1 MPFYLVIIEKF
12 VLLQKRIPTNLRFM
26 NIGRILL
33 ATALL
38 LGTSASHANID
49 YKKDAKY
56 IELRDSMSHA
66 FNDGDSARF
75 YTHLT
80 NLQNYLLEN
89 NDLHG
94 YYTQRC
100 NDIIFEMNRQKIF
113 EAYTKAQEL
122 SKELREKKLTKEM
135 YMAVNMMG
143 HINRYCGNKEA
154 AKKCW
159 YEVVEMME
167 KNGYYESIPP
177 IYMNIINVAI
187 DDDAQE
193 ALDLM
198 DKAKEIAEKY
208 SPERVFDIETRKTLT
223 YYNEGK
229 IDQFLKGYKVYKEGE
244 KKGLSSVHGRS
255 MEAYYLAATGK
266 VDEAIEYAKRELG
279 DEGADAIPMIYER
292 AGRWEEAY
300 KAFKKESLASD
311 SIDNVVLSN
320 SMQGIQEQVE
330 LYEAEKKAATVRTTA
345 LLGTVFLLTLLIIA
359 LVYIVQTRK
368 KHLVELRKAY
378 HKAME
383 SEKMKTAFIQNVSH
397 EVRTP
402 LNIITGF
409 AQVMADPDLAGNPE
423 ERKRISTMMQKST
436 RQVTILI
443 DEIIG
448 LSLIESTEKMRKN
461 DVSNINTILRGL
473 QTEYKD
479 YVTDETDIKLETT
492 LSDDFTLKTNE
503 NMLRRILSCLM
514 DNAVKYTEKGCITIK
529 ASMAGD
535 QLQMMVTDTGNGIPV
550 EEAEHIFDRFVK
562 LDDFK
567 EGIGL
572 GLPLSRRLA
581 EQLGGK
587 VELDTNYTDGAQFIV
602 TLPISE

>member
-1 MPFYLVIIEKF
+1 MKITK
-12 VLLQKRIPTNLRFM
+12 
-26 NIGRILL
+26 ILI
-33 ATALL
+33 AIALL
-38 LGTSASHANID
+38 LGTNDIHAKVD
-49 YKKDAKY
+49 YTHDAKY
-56 IELRDSMSHA
+56 KVLRDSMTHA

-80 NLQNYLLEN
+80 NLQNYQLELG
-89 NDLHG
+89 DLHG

-113 EAYTKAQEL
+113 EAYTKAQIL

-159 YEVVEMME
+159 YEVVEMMK

-198 DKAKEIAEKY
+198 DKAKEIAKKY
-208 SPERVFDIETRKTLT
+208 SPDRVFDIETRKTLT
-223 YYNEGK
+223 YYNSGDIEK
-229 IDQFLKGYKVYKEGE
+229 FLEGYKVYKEGE

-255 MEAYYLAATGK
+255 MEVYYLAATGK

-279 DEGADAIPMIYER
+279 DEGADAIPLIYER

-300 KAFKKESLASD
+300 KSFKKESLIGD
-311 SIDNVVLSN
+311 SIDNVVLTN

-330 LYEAEKKAATVRTTA
+330 LYEAEKKAATLRTTA
-345 LLGTVFLLTLLIIA
+345 LLGTIFLLTLLIVA
-359 LVYIVQTRK
+359 LVYIVQIRK
-368 KHLVELRKAY
+368 KHLRELRKAY
-378 HKAME
+378 NKAME
-383 SEKMKTAFIQNVSH
+383 SEKMKTAFIHNVSH

-409 AQVMADPDLAGNPE
+409 AQVIADPDLAGNPE

-436 RQVTILI
+436 RQVTVLI

-448 LSLIESTEKMRKN
+448 LSLIESTEKMPKEDN
-461 DVSNINTILRGL
+461 ANINKMLRGL
-473 QTEYKD
+473 QIEYQD
-479 YVTDETDIKLETT
+479 YVNASTT
-492 LSDDFTLKTNE
+492 LNVETELPDDFTLTTNE
-503 NMLRRILSCLM
+503 NMLRRILACLM
-514 DNAVKYTEKGCITIK
+514 DNAVKYTEKGKITLK
-529 ASMAGD
+529 AQQEND
-535 QLQMMVTDTGNGIPV
+535 QLKLTVTDTGSGIPA

-562 LDDFK
+562 LDNFK

-587 VELDTNYTDGAQFIV
+587 VELDTTYTDGAQFIV
-602 TLPISE
+602 TLPISN

>member
-1 MPFYLVIIEKF
+1 MKITK
-12 VLLQKRIPTNLRFM
+12 
-26 NIGRILL
+26 ILI
-33 ATALL
+33 AIALL
-38 LGTSASHANID
+38 LGTNDIHAKVD
-49 YKKDAKY
+49 YTHDAKY
-56 IELRDSMSHA
+56 KVLRDSMTHA

-80 NLQNYLLEN
+80 NLQNYQLELG
-89 NDLHG
+89 DLHG

-113 EAYTKAQEL
+113 EAYTKAQIL

-159 YEVVEMME
+159 YEVVEMMK

-198 DKAKEIAEKY
+198 EKAKEIAKKY
-208 SPERVFDIETRKTLT
+208 SPDRVFDIETRKTLT
-223 YYNEGK
+223 YYNSGDIEK
-229 IDQFLKGYKVYKEGE
+229 FLEGYKVYKEGE

-255 MEAYYLAATGK
+255 METYYLAATGK

-279 DEGADAIPMIYER
+279 DEGADAIPLIYER

-300 KAFKKESLASD
+300 KSFKKESLIGD
-311 SIDNVVLSN
+311 SIDNVVLTN

-330 LYEAEKKAATVRTTA
+330 LYEAEKKAATLRTTA
-345 LLGTVFLLTLLIIA
+345 LLGTIFLLTLLIVA
-359 LVYIVQTRK
+359 LVYIVQIRK
-368 KHLVELRKAY
+368 KHLRELRKAY
-378 HKAME
+378 NKAME
-383 SEKMKTAFIQNVSH
+383 SEKMKTAFIHNVSH

-409 AQVMADPDLAGNPE
+409 AQVIADPDLAGNAE

-436 RQVTILI
+436 RQVTVLI

-448 LSLIESTEKMRKN
+448 LSLIESTEKMPKEDN
-461 DVSNINTILRGL
+461 ANINKMLRGL
-473 QTEYKD
+473 QIEYQD
-479 YVTDETDIKLETT
+479 YVNASTT
-492 LSDDFTLKTNE
+492 LNVETELPDDFTLTTNE
-503 NMLRRILSCLM
+503 NMLRRILACLM
-514 DNAVKYTEKGCITIK
+514 DNAVKYTEKGKITLK
-529 ASMAGD
+529 AQQEND
-535 QLQMMVTDTGNGIPV
+535 QLKLTVTDTGSGIPT

-562 LDDFK
+562 LDNFK

-587 VELDTNYTDGAQFIV
+587 VELDTTYTDGAQFIV
-602 TLPISE
+602 TLPISN

>member
-1 MPFYLVIIEKF
+1 MKITKTLIAI
-12 VLLQKRIPTNLRFM
+12 
-26 NIGRILL
+26 
-33 ATALL
+33 ALL
-38 LGTSASHANID
+38 LGTNDIHAQVD
-49 YKKDAKY
+49 YTHDAKY
-56 IELRDSMSHA
+56 KVLRDSMSHA

-80 NLQNYLLEN
+80 NLQNYLLEH

-100 NDIIFEMNRQKIF
+100 NDIIFEMNRQNIF

-143 HINRYCGNKEA
+143 HINKYCGNKEA

-177 IYMNIINVAI
+177 IYMNIINVAL

-198 DKAKEIAEKY
+198 DKAKEIAKKY
-208 SPERVFDIETRKTLT
+208 SPDRVFDIETRKTLT
-223 YYNEGK
+223 YYNSGDIEK
-229 IDQFLKGYKVYKEGE
+229 FLEGYKVYKEGE

-279 DEGADAIPMIYER
+279 DEGADAIPLIYER

-300 KAFKKESLASD
+300 KSFKKESLIGD
-311 SIDNVVLSN
+311 SIDNVVLTN

-330 LYEAEKKAATVRTTA
+330 LYEAEKKAATLRTTA
-345 LLGTVFLLTLLIIA
+345 LLGAVFMLTLLIIA
-359 LVYIVQTRK
+359 LVYIVQSRK
-368 KHLVELRKAY
+368 KHLEELRKAY
-378 HKAME
+378 NKAME
-383 SEKMKTAFIQNVSH
+383 SEKMKTAFIHNVSH

-409 AQVMADPDLAGNPE
+409 AQVIADPDLAGNPE

-436 RQVTILI
+436 RQVTVLI

-448 LSLIESTEKMRKN
+448 LSLIESTEKMPKEDN
-461 DVSNINTILRGL
+461 ANINKMLRGL
-473 QTEYKD
+473 QIEYQD
-479 YVTDETDIKLETT
+479 YANAGTT
-492 LSDDFTLKTNE
+492 LNVETELPDDFTLTTNE
-503 NMLRRILSCLM
+503 NMLRRILACLM
-514 DNAVKYTEKGCITIK
+514 DNAVKYTEKGKITLK
-529 ASMAGD
+529 AKQEND
-535 QLQMMVTDTGNGIPV
+535 QLKLTVTDTGSGIPT

-562 LDDFK
+562 LDNFK

-587 VELDTNYTDGAQFIV
+587 VELDTTYTDGAQFIV
-602 TLPISE
+602 TLPISN

>member
-1 MPFYLVIIEKF
+1 MKITK
-12 VLLQKRIPTNLRFM
+12 
-26 NIGRILL
+26 ILI
-33 ATALL
+33 AIALL
-38 LGTSASHANID
+38 LGTSDIHAKVD
-49 YKKDAKY
+49 YTHDAKY
-56 IELRDSMSHA
+56 KVLRDSMTHA

-80 NLQNYLLEN
+80 NLQNYQLELG
-89 NDLHG
+89 DLHG

-113 EAYTKAQEL
+113 EAYTKAQIL

-159 YEVVEMME
+159 YEVVEMMK

-198 DKAKEIAEKY
+198 DKAKEIAKKY
-208 SPERVFDIETRKTLT
+208 SPDRVFDIETRKTLT
-223 YYNEGK
+223 YYNSGDIEK
-229 IDQFLKGYKVYKEGE
+229 FLEGYKVYKEGE

-255 MEAYYLAATGK
+255 MEAYYLAATGQ

-279 DEGADAIPMIYER
+279 DEGADAIPLIYER

-300 KAFKKESLASD
+300 KSFKKESLIGD
-311 SIDNVVLSN
+311 SIDNVVLTN

-330 LYEAEKKAATVRTTA
+330 LYEAEKKAATLRTTA
-345 LLGTVFLLTLLIIA
+345 LLGTIFLLTLLIVA
-359 LVYIVQTRK
+359 LVYIVQIRK
-368 KHLVELRKAY
+368 KHLRELRKAY
-378 HKAME
+378 NKAME
-383 SEKMKTAFIQNVSH
+383 SEKMKTAFIHNVSH

-409 AQVMADPDLAGNPE
+409 AQVIADPDLAGDPE

-436 RQVTILI
+436 RQVTVLI

-448 LSLIESTEKMRKN
+448 LSLIESTEKMPKEDN
-461 DVSNINTILRGL
+461 ANINKMLRGL
-473 QTEYKD
+473 QIEYQD
-479 YVTDETDIKLETT
+479 YVNASTT
-492 LSDDFTLKTNE
+492 LNVETELPDDFTLTTNE
-503 NMLRRILSCLM
+503 NMLRRILACLM
-514 DNAVKYTEKGCITIK
+514 DNAVKYTEKGKITLK
-529 ASMAGD
+529 AQQEND
-535 QLQMMVTDTGNGIPV
+535 QLKLTVTDTGSGIPT

-562 LDDFK
+562 LDNFK

-587 VELDTNYTDGAQFIV
+587 VELDTTYTDGAQFIV
-602 TLPISE
+602 TLPIS

>member
-1 MPFYLVIIEKF
+1 M
-12 VLLQKRIPTNLRFM
+12 NLR
-26 NIGRILL
+26 RILL
-33 ATALL
+33 ITTLIV
-38 LGTSASHANID
+38 GTGAIASNTD
-49 YKKDAKY
+49 QKNDAKY
-56 IELRDSMSHA
+56 KVLRDSMTHA

-80 NLQNYLLEN
+80 NLQNYLLEQG
-89 NDLHG
+89 DLHG

-113 EAYTKAQEL
+113 EAYTKAAQL
-122 SKELREKKLTKEM
+122 SKELREKKLDKEM

-143 HINRYCGNKEA
+143 HINKYCGNKEA

-159 YEVVEMME
+159 YEVIDMMK

-177 IYMNIINVAI
+177 IYMNIINVAL

-198 DKAKEIAEKY
+198 DKAKEIAQKY

-223 YYNEGK
+223 YYNSGDIQK
-229 IDQFLKGYKVYKEGE
+229 FLEGYKAYKEGE

-255 MEAYYLAATGK
+255 MEAYYLASTGK
-266 VDEAIEYAKRELG
+266 VDEAIEYAKREMG
-279 DEGADAIPMIYER
+279 DEGADAIPLIYER

-311 SIDNVVLSN
+311 SIDNVVITN
-320 SMQGIQEQVE
+320 SMQGIQDQIK
-330 LYEAEKKAATVRTTA
+330 LYEAEKKSAMDRTYA
-345 LLGTVFLLTLLIIA
+345 MLGAIFLLTLLIVA
-359 LVYIVQTRK
+359 LIYIVHSRK
-368 KHLVELRKAY
+368 KHMVELRKAY
-378 HKAME
+378 KKAME
-383 SEKMKTAFIQNVSH
+383 SEKMKTAFIQNVTH

-409 AQVMADPDLAGNPE
+409 AQVIASPDLADNPE
-423 ERKRISTMMQKST
+423 ERQHISKMMQKST
-436 RQVTILI
+436 RQVTVLM

-448 LSLIESTEKMRKN
+448 LSLIDSTDQMNKN
-461 DVSNINTILRGL
+461 DEPKINDMLRGL

-479 YVTDETDIKLETT
+479 YVTDETEVKLETELT
-492 LSDDFTLKTNE
+492 EGFTLKTNE
-503 NMLRRILSCLM
+503 NMLRRILACLM
-514 DNAVKYTEKGCITIK
+514 ENAAKYTNKGCITLRAK
-529 ASMAGD
+529 TENN
-535 QLQMMVTDTGNGIPV
+535 LLKLTVEDTGSGIPA
-550 EEAEHIFDRFVK
+550 EEAERIFDRFVK
-562 LDDFK
+562 LDSFK

-581 EQLGGK
+581 EQLGGN
-587 VELDTNYTDGAQFIV
+587 VELDTTYAGGARFIV
-602 TLPISE
+602 TLGIS

>member
-1 MPFYLVIIEKF
+1 MKITK
-12 VLLQKRIPTNLRFM
+12 
-26 NIGRILL
+26 ILI
-33 ATALL
+33 AIALL
-38 LGTSASHANID
+38 LGTSDIHAKVD
-49 YKKDAKY
+49 YTHDAKY
-56 IELRDSMSHA
+56 KVLRDSMTHA

-80 NLQNYLLEN
+80 NLQNYQLELG
-89 NDLHG
+89 DLHG

-113 EAYTKAQEL
+113 EAYTKAQIL

-159 YEVVEMME
+159 YEVVEMMK

-198 DKAKEIAEKY
+198 DKAKEIAKKY
-208 SPERVFDIETRKTLT
+208 SPDRVFDIETRKTLT
-223 YYNEGK
+223 YYNSGDIEK
-229 IDQFLKGYKVYKEGE
+229 FLEGYKVYKEGE

-255 MEAYYLAATGK
+255 METYYLAATGK

-279 DEGADAIPMIYER
+279 DEGADAIPLIYER

-300 KAFKKESLASD
+300 KSFKKESLIGD
-311 SIDNVVLSN
+311 SIDNVVLTN

-330 LYEAEKKAATVRTTA
+330 LYEAEKKAATLRTTA
-345 LLGTVFLLTLLIIA
+345 LLGTIFLLTLLIVA
-359 LVYIVQTRK
+359 LVYIVQIRK
-368 KHLVELRKAY
+368 KHLRELRKAY
-378 HKAME
+378 NKAME
-383 SEKMKTAFIQNVSH
+383 SEKMKTAFIHNVSH

-409 AQVMADPDLAGNPE
+409 AQVIADPDLAGNPE

-436 RQVTILI
+436 RQVTVLI

-448 LSLIESTEKMRKN
+448 LSLIESTEKMPKEDN
-461 DVSNINTILRGL
+461 ANINKMLRGL
-473 QTEYKD
+473 QIEYQD
-479 YVTDETDIKLETT
+479 YVNASTT
-492 LSDDFTLKTNE
+492 LNVETELPDDFTLTTNE
-503 NMLRRILSCLM
+503 NMLRRILACLM
-514 DNAVKYTEKGCITIK
+514 DNAVKYTEKGKITLK
-529 ASMAGD
+529 AQQEND
-535 QLQMMVTDTGNGIPV
+535 QLKLTVTDTGSGIPA

-562 LDDFK
+562 LDNFK

-587 VELDTNYTDGAQFIV
+587 VELDTTYTDGAQFIV
-602 TLPISE
+602 TLPIS

>member
-1 MPFYLVIIEKF
+1 
-12 VLLQKRIPTNLRFM
+12 M
-26 NIGRILL
+26 NITKILL
-33 ATALL
+33 TTTLL
-38 LGTSASHANID
+38 LVFGVCHAIVD
-49 YKKDAKY
+49 HKDDPKYKV
-56 IELRDSMSHA
+56 LRDSMVHA
-66 FNDGDSARF
+66 FNDGDSTRF

-80 NLQNYLLEN
+80 NLQNYLLDQ

-113 EAYTKAQEL
+113 EAYTKAAEL
-122 SKELREKKLTKEM
+122 SKELREKKLNKEM

-143 HINRYCGNKEA
+143 HINKYCGNKEA

-159 YEVVEMME
+159 YEVVDMME

-187 DDDAQE
+187 DDDPQE

-198 DKAKEIAEKY
+198 DKSKEIAEKY

-223 YYNEGK
+223 YYNSGDIEN
-229 IDQFLKGYKVYKEGE
+229 FLKGYKVYKEGE

-255 MEAYYLAATGK
+255 METYYLAATGR
-266 VDEAIEYAKRELG
+266 VDEAIEYAKREMG
-279 DEGADAIPMIYER
+279 DEGAEAIPLIYER

-311 SIDNVVLSN
+311 SIDNVVLTN
-320 SMQGIQEQVE
+320 SMQGIQDQIK
-330 LYEAEKKAATVRTTA
+330 LFEAEKKSAQDRTYA
-345 LLGTVFLLTLLIIA
+345 MLGAIFLLTLLIVA
-359 LVYIVQTRK
+359 LIYIVQTRK
-368 KHLVELRKAY
+368 KHMQELRKAY
-378 HKAME
+378 KKALE
-383 SEKMKTAFIQNVSH
+383 SEKMKTAFIQNVTH

-409 AQVMADPDLAGNPE
+409 AQVIASPDLTDNAE
-423 ERKRISTMMQKST
+423 ERQHISKMMQKST
-436 RQVTILI
+436 RQVTVLM

-448 LSLIESTEKMRKN
+448 LSLIESTDQMNKN
-461 DVSNINTILRGL
+461 DEPKINDMLRGL

-479 YVTDETDIKLETT
+479 YVTEETEIKLETE
-492 LSDDFTLKTNE
+492 LSEDFILKTNE
-503 NMLRRILSCLM
+503 NMLRRILTCLM
-514 DNAVKYTEKGCITIK
+514 ENAAKYTSKGCITLGAKVENNLLKLI
-529 ASMAGD
+529 
-535 QLQMMVTDTGNGIPV
+535 VEDTGSGIPT
-550 EEAEHIFDRFVK
+550 EEAERIFDRFVK
-562 LDDFK
+562 LDSFK

-581 EQLGGK
+581 EQLGGN
-587 VELDTNYTDGAQFIV
+587 VELDTTYTGGARFIV
-602 TLPISE
+602 TLGIS

>member
-1 MPFYLVIIEKF
+1 MKITKTLIAI
-12 VLLQKRIPTNLRFM
+12 
-26 NIGRILL
+26 
-33 ATALL
+33 ALL
-38 LGTSASHANID
+38 LGTNEIHAKVD
-49 YKKDAKY
+49 YTHDAKY
-56 IELRDSMSHA
+56 KVLRDSMTHA

-80 NLQNYLLEN
+80 NLQNYQLELG
-89 NDLHG
+89 DLHG

-113 EAYTKAQEL
+113 EAYTKAQIL

-159 YEVVEMME
+159 YEVVEMMK

-198 DKAKEIAEKY
+198 DKAKEIAKKY
-208 SPERVFDIETRKTLT
+208 SPDRVFDIETRKTLT
-223 YYNEGK
+223 YYNSGDIEK
-229 IDQFLKGYKVYKEGE
+229 FLEGYKVYKEGE

-255 MEAYYLAATGK
+255 MEAYYLAATGQ

-279 DEGADAIPMIYER
+279 DEGADAIPLIYER

-300 KAFKKESLASD
+300 KSFKKESLIGD
-311 SIDNVVLSN
+311 SIDNVVLTN
-320 SMQGIQEQVE
+320 SMQGIQVQVE
-330 LYEAEKKAATVRTTA
+330 LYEAEKKAATLRTTA
-345 LLGTVFLLTLLIIA
+345 LLGAVFMLTLLIIA
-359 LVYIVQTRK
+359 LVYIVQSRK
-368 KHLVELRKAY
+368 KHLEELRKAY
-378 HKAME
+378 NKAME

-409 AQVMADPDLAGNPE
+409 AQVIANPDLAGDPE
-423 ERKRISTMMQKST
+423 ERKNIATMMQKST
-436 RQVTILI
+436 RQVTVLI

-448 LSLIESTEKMRKN
+448 LSLIESTEKMRKEDN
-461 DVSNINTILRGL
+461 ANINKMLRGL
-473 QTEYKD
+473 QIEYQD
-479 YVTDETDIKLETT
+479 YVNAVTT
-492 LSDDFTLKTNE
+492 LNVETELPDDFTLTTNE
-503 NMLRRILSCLM
+503 NMLRRILACLM
-514 DNAVKYTEKGCITIK
+514 DNAVKYTEKGKITLK
-529 ASMAGD
+529 AQQEND
-535 QLQMMVTDTGNGIPV
+535 QLKLTVTDTGSGIPT

-562 LDDFK
+562 LDNFK

-587 VELDTNYTDGAQFIV
+587 VELDTTYTDGAQFIV
-602 TLPISE
+602 TLPIS